1 MTARSEAQIQGQAGY
16 ALLALLASSSV
27 LLATL
32 ALAIPRMAMQSQRLK
47 DRHLIERG
55 EQYQRAIKLYFR
67 EHRKYPED
75 LRDLEETDGLRYL
88 RRLHDDPMGST
99 GEWRIIHMGT
109 DGRFEDSLLH
119 DLERETP
126 RAGAGFGGMPQA
138 GVFGGQGSTLS
149 PATRNPA
156 GTGREFEGTLQN
168 PQSEPPEGALRT
180 RDSAAPDL
188 LVRDRYSRGFRFNS
202 AEAQPDGPAT
212 AAQAGE
218 RPDYSR
224 MLPSTIP
231 MDENEFQANNPD
243 AYRQQPGTYRS
254 GDRQAGNSMRGT
266 GMGLGTGVSA
276 GRGPAGGNPLSGGAG
291 ASAGQLINRMLTSPR
306 PGGIAGAMGSA
317 APAVTAQAFE
327 RGVAGVAS
335 TSEESG
341 VVVYNGKQKY
351 NEWEFVY
358 DYRRDT
364 QQMDSAMA
372 GAPRGTQPGPDPR
385 SRMGAGVGSRGR
397 VTR

>member
-1 MTARSEAQIQGQAGY
+1 MTARSNAQIDPQAGY
-16 ALLALLASSSV
+16 ALLALLASASV
-27 LLATL
+27 ILATL

-47 DRHLIERG
+47 DRQLIERG
-55 EQYQRAIKLYFR
+55 EQYQRAIELYYR

-75 LRDLEETDGLRYL
+75 LRDLEDTDGVRYL
-88 RRLHDDPMGST
+88 RRRNDDPMGAS

-119 DLERETP
+119 DLERETRGP
-126 RAGAGFGGMPQA
+126 GAGFGGMTQA
-138 GVFGGQGSTLS
+138 GILGGQASVLT
-149 PATRNPA
+149 PAARNPA
-156 GTGREFEGTLQN
+156 GTGRGLDGTFRD
-168 PQSEPPEGALRT
+168 PQSEPPQGALRT

-188 LVRDRYSRGFRFNS
+188 VARDRYSQGFSFNS
-202 AEAQPDGPAT
+202 AEAQPDGPAG

-243 AYRQQPGTYRS
+243 AYGQQQTGTDRS
-254 GDRQAGNSMRGT
+254 GGMQTPNSMRGVAT
-266 GMGLGTGVSA
+266 GFGTAGTA
-276 GRGPAGGNPLSGGAG
+276 GRGAAGGSPLSGGAG
-291 ASAGQLINRMLTSPR
+291 ASAGQLINRLLTSPR
-306 PGGIAGAMGSA
+306 PGGMAGAMGPA

-327 RGVAGVAS
+327 RGIAGVAS

-341 VVVYNGKQKY
+341 VVVYDGRQNY

-358 DYRRDT
+358 DYRQDT
-364 QQMDSAMA
+364 QQMA
-372 GAPRGTQPGPDPR
+372 GGAQGMQPGAEPR
-385 SRMGAGVGSRGR
+385 SRTGAGVGSRGR
-397 VTR
+397 ITR